1 MLDNIKAELQA
12 FGKYVVQQSR
22 TNLTKQKHNVSKNLY
37 NSIRYDL
44 EEKKD
49 SFSLSFIMDE
59 YGTFLDRGVRG
70 SNPSLV
76 DNNKTGKK
84 GIQKGG
90 ISPYSYKSK
99 RPPMQPLAD
108 WAKARNIRLRDKKG
122 RFKKGNYRTIGFIL
136 QRSIFAQGI
145 KPTMF
150 FTKPFEV
157 AFERYKK
164 GIKKSFMQ
172 DIIDLIKNNNGKN

>member
-1 MLDNIKAELQA
+1 MLNNLQAELQA

-22 TNLTKQKHNVSKNLY
+22 SNLTKQKHNVSKNLY
-37 NSIRYDL
+37 NSIHYDL
-44 EEKKD
+44 TEKND
-49 SFSLSFIMDE
+49 DYTLSFIMDE
-59 YGTFLDRGVRG
+59 YGTFLDKGVKG
-70 SNPSLV
+70 ANPSLV
-76 DNNKTGKK
+76 KNGK
-84 GIQKGG
+84 QKAPN
-90 ISPYSYKSK
+90 SPYSYKSK

-108 WAKARNIRLRDKKG
+108 WAKKRNIRLRDKKG

-136 QRSIFAQGI
+136 QRSIFAQGM

-164 GIKKSFMQ
+164 GINKTL
-172 DIIDLIKNNNGKN
+172 IEDLIDIFKTK

>member
-1 MLDNIKAELQA
+1 MLKNLQKELQS

-22 TNLTKQKHNVSKNLY
+22 SNLTKQKHNVTRDLY
-37 NSIRYDL
+37 DSIHYDL
-44 EEKKD
+44 TEKNGNYD
-49 SFSLSFIMDE
+49 LAFIMDE
-59 YGTFLDRGVRG
+59 YGTFLDKGVKG
-70 SNPSLV
+70 ANPSLV
-76 DNNKTGKK
+76 KDGK
-84 GIQKGG
+84 QKGRN
-90 ISPYSYKSK
+90 SPYSFRNK

-108 WAKARNIRLRDKKG
+108 WAKKRNIRLRDEKG

-145 KPTMF
+145 KPSLF

>member
-1 MLDNIKAELQA
+1 MLKNLQTELQS

-22 TNLTKQKHNVSKNLY
+22 SNLTKQKHNVSKDLY
-37 NSIRYDL
+37 NSIHYKL
-44 EEKKD
+44 EENNGNFD
-49 SFSLSFIMDE
+49 LAFIMDE
-59 YGTFLDRGVRG
+59 YGTFLDKGVKG
-70 SNPSLV
+70 ANPSLV
-76 DNNKTGKK
+76 DNKETGKK

-90 ISPYSYKSK
+90 NSPYSYKNK

-108 WAKARNIRLRDKKG
+108 WAKKRNIRLRDEKG

-136 QRSIFAQGI
+136 QKSIFAQGI
-145 KPTMF
+145 KPSLF

-172 DIIDLIKNNNGKN
+172 DLIDIIKNNNE